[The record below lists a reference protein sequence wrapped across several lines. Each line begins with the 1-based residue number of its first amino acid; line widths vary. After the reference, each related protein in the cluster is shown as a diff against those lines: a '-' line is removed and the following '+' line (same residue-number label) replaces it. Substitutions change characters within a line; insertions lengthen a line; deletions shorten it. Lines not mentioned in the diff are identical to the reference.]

1 MNQKDLHQRLTELM
15 GEQDT
20 SLSFDRV
27 WKAYKKPAK
36 KKWMLRTA
44 VAVAGI
50 TTIGFTSAAFVSP
63 SFASILQKLPFLSS
77 IYEQPGILSDRG
89 WEQVD
94 RQALATDVEK
104 TVKDKGITVKVTD
117 VFYDGVRLA
126 LGYDLL
132 IPEEMNEDNQL
143 QVIAKSEIRGV
154 KTDFMMTDSTNQ
166 KVDAN
171 LYRGGITINTS
182 TLPESFTLDLKI
194 EQIGEKE
201 GSWKFAIPVSMTAEV
216 KTFEPRVEAVYK
228 DFQLRVKKV
237 TASPASTEV
246 LVEAIGPKDA
256 WSMINFGVKDD
267 WGTALEFAGGG
278 GEDRKID
285 PQTGLE
291 SMTHRLLFGPLGPVN
306 TKPEYLVLQPK
317 LAIPVREED
326 HFQKEFVSELKGEYP
341 LEFDGGWLG
350 SLKVVGTEFQKD
362 KTVLT
367 YQVSNL
373 DHQYS
378 LLFIE
383 DAKGADVFPSKM
395 PVRVKKEPYEFQME
409 FPPLNP
415 EESLKLHL
423 IFDGYRKQE
432 KSPEIKIPLG
442 W

>member
-1 MNQKDLHQRLTELM
+1 
-15 GEQDT
+15 
-20 SLSFDRV
+20 
-27 WKAYKKPAK
+27 
-36 KKWMLRTA
+36 
-44 VAVAGI
+44 
-50 TTIGFTSAAFVSP
+50 
-63 SFASILQKLPFLSS
+63 
-77 IYEQPGILSDRG
+77 
-89 WEQVD
+89 
-94 RQALATDVEK
+94 
-104 TVKDKGITVKVTD
+104 
-117 VFYDGVRLA
+117 
-126 LGYDLL
+126 
-132 IPEEMNEDNQL
+132 
-143 QVIAKSEIRGV
+143 
-154 KTDFMMTDSTNQ
+154 
-166 KVDAN
+166 
-171 LYRGGITINTS
+171 
-182 TLPESFTLDLKI
+182 
-194 EQIGEKE
+194 
-201 GSWKFAIPVSMTAEV
+201 
-216 KTFEPRVEAVYK
+216 
-228 DFQLRVKKV
+228 
-237 TASPASTEV
+237 
-246 LVEAIGPKDA
+246 
-256 WSMINFGVKDD
+256 MINFGVKDD

-350 SLKVVGTEFQKD
+350 SLRVVGTEFQKD

-373 DHQYS
+373 DHQYP

-383 DAKGADVFPSKM
+383 DAKGEDVFPSKM

-409 FPPLNP
+409 FPPMNP

-423 IFDGYRKQE
+423 IFDGYRNQE